1 MKIYFCTIFLLIFTF
16 SVLSQPG
23 SKDQN
28 DNLPGYSPME
38 KTIFYKLGDKNIP
51 IRILQYGEVKDIV
64 YINLHS
70 NESTSVQAAMSV
82 LSSKGGTLIKIENG
96 DQRIIRFRFRGITY
110 GFDPNCIF
118 SRIGIELTLKE
129 NGRSDSQVI
138 DEIEK
143 FAQRLL
149 MLIPKKP
156 SCIIALHNNTDGE
169 YSVKSYLPKGDRKL
183 DAKAVYADSLQDED
197 DIAFTTDKVLFQK
210 MSDYRYNA
218 IWQDNINARR
228 DGSLS
233 VYCGEKNIRYI
244 NIETQHGKTEQYADM
259 LGKLMI
265 ILADEN
271 RTAAESSHNPQQ
283 PAKEPQK
290 TVDN

>member
-1 MKIYFCTIFLLIFTF
+1 MKLRFSIFFLTFYF
-16 SVLSQPG
+16 SVFSQPE
-23 SKDQN
+23 SKDLN
-28 DNLPGYSPME
+28 DNLPRYSPTE

-51 IRILQYGEVKDIV
+51 IRVLQYGEVRDIV
-64 YINLHS
+64 CINLHS

-82 LSSKGGTLIKIENG
+82 LSSKGGTLIKIDNG
-96 DQRIIRFRFRGITY
+96 DQRIIRFRFKGIAY

-118 SRIGIELTLKE
+118 SRIGIELSLKE
-129 NGRSDSQVI
+129 NGRSGSQPI
-138 DEIEK
+138 SEIEK

-149 MLIPKKP
+149 MLIPKKL
-156 SCIIALHNNTDGE
+156 SCIIALHNNTDGD

-210 MSDYRYNA
+210 MADCRYNA

-259 LGKLMI
+259 LGKLLI

-271 RTAAESSHNPQQ
+271 GTAAEDSRNPQQ
-283 PAKEPQK
+283 TAKEPQK